1 MEIKMYENLSDVERL
16 LLESLGLIKAKRNVE
31 VVTEYKI
38 IKGVSKCKLCKTVTT
53 QVIKMMKV
61 GEGTWVK
68 QAEIPVS
75 EETEEALTYEEYETE
90 VRLCWACR
98 DKLME
103 KSKEELVDLVIKLY
117 NPILSRQE
125 IWKEV
130 RKLKEEQKH
139 E

>member
-1 MEIKMYENLSDVERL
+1 
-16 LLESLGLIKAKRNVE
+16 
-31 VVTEYKI
+31 
-38 IKGVSKCKLCKTVTT
+38 
-53 QVIKMMKV
+53 MMKI

-68 QAEIPVS
+68 QAEIPVN
-75 EETEEALTYEEYETE
+75 EETEESLAYEEYETE

-103 KSKEELVDLVIKLY
+103 RTKEELVDLVIKLY

-125 IWKEV
+125 IWREV

>member
-1 MEIKMYENLSDVERL
+1 MYSGISDEERA
-16 LLESLGLIKAKRNVE
+16 LLEALGLIKVKKSADIPVE
-31 VVTEYKI
+31 FKI
-38 IKGVSKCKLCKTVTT
+38 IKGITKCKLCETVTT
-53 QVIKMMKV
+53 QVIKMMKI

-68 QAEIPVS
+68 QAEIPVNEEF
-75 EETEEALTYEEYETE
+75 EETLPYEEYETE

-98 DKLME
+98 DVLME
-103 KSKEELVDLVIKLY
+103 KEKEELVDLIIKLY

-130 RKLKEEQKH
+130 KKLKEDKKH

>member
-1 MEIKMYENLSDVERL
+1 MYSGISDEERA
-16 LLESLGLIKAKRNVE
+16 LLEALGLIKVKKSADIPVE
-31 VVTEYKI
+31 FKI
-38 IKGVSKCKLCKTVTT
+38 IKGITKCKLCETVTT
-53 QVIKMMKV
+53 QVIKMMKI

-68 QAEIPVS
+68 QAEIPVNEEF
-75 EETEEALTYEEYETE
+75 EETLPYEEYETE

-98 DKLME
+98 DVLME
-103 KSKEELVDLVIKLY
+103 KEKEELVDLVIKLY

-130 RKLKEEQKH
+130 KKLKEDKKH

>member
-1 MEIKMYENLSDVERL
+1 MYSGISDEERA
-16 LLESLGLIKAKRNVE
+16 LLEALGLRKVKKSADIPVE
-31 VVTEYKI
+31 CKI
-38 IKGVSKCKLCKTVTT
+38 IKGITKCKLCETVTT
-53 QVIKMMKV
+53 QVIKMMKI

-68 QAEIPVS
+68 QAEIPVNEEF
-75 EETEEALTYEEYETE
+75 EETLPYEEYETE

-98 DKLME
+98 DVLME
-103 KSKEELVDLVIKLY
+103 KEKEELVDLVIKLY

-130 RKLKEEQKH
+130 KKLKEDKKH

>member
-1 MEIKMYENLSDVERL
+1 MYSNLSDEERL
-16 LLESLGLIKAKRNVE
+16 LLESLGLIKAKRNTE

-75 EETEEALTYEEYETE
+75 EETEESLTCEEYETE

-103 KSKEELVDLVIKLY
+103 KSKGELVDLVIKLY

-130 RKLKEEQKH
+130 RKLKEEQKR

>member
-1 MEIKMYENLSDVERL
+1 MYSGISDEERA
-16 LLESLGLIKAKRNVE
+16 LLEALGLIKVKKSADIPVE
-31 VVTEYKI
+31 FKI
-38 IKGVSKCKLCKTVTT
+38 IKGITKCKLCKTVTT
-53 QVIKMMKV
+53 QVIKMMKI

-68 QAEIPVS
+68 QAEIPVNEEF
-75 EETEEALTYEEYETE
+75 EETLSYEEYKTE

-98 DKLME
+98 DVLME
-103 KSKEELVDLVIKLY
+103 KEKEELVDLVIKLY

-130 RKLKEEQKH
+130 KKLKEDKKH

>member
-1 MEIKMYENLSDVERL
+1 MYSGISDEERA
-16 LLESLGLIKAKRNVE
+16 LLEALGLIKVKKSADIPVE
-31 VVTEYKI
+31 FKI
-38 IKGVSKCKLCKTVTT
+38 IKGITKCKLCETVTT
-53 QVIKMMKV
+53 QVIKMMKI

-68 QAEIPVS
+68 QAEIPVNEEF
-75 EETEEALTYEEYETE
+75 EETLPYEEYETE

-98 DKLME
+98 DVLME
-103 KSKEELVDLVIKLY
+103 KEKEELVDLVIKLY

-130 RKLKEEQKH
+130 KKLKEDTKH